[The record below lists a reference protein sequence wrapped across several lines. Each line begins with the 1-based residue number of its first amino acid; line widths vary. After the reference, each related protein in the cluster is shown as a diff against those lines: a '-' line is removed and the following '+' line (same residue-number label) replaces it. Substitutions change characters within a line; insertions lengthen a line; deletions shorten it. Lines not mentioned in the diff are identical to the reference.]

1 MKTKKRWLTVI
12 LILTAAAIAGILLM
26 KNYFEA
32 TSLKEYVPGLRACRE
47 VSVWEITENNYEEG
61 EEIQC
66 TSQKTEQLLEILEH
80 SRILITGTIP
90 DVEQINYII
99 YLYDEGGD
107 EVLSLGVYG
116 NEVWSEMGQLD
127 NEEEICQWME
137 NCRK

>member
-1 MKTKKRWLTVI
+1 MYLSGNR
-12 LILTAAAIAGILLM
+12 TASG
-26 KNYFEA
+26 N
-32 TSLKEYVPGLRACRE
+32 PGTQQD
-47 VSVWEITENNYEEG
+47 SHKG
-61 EEIQC
+61 DP
-66 TSQKTEQLLEILEH
+66 
-80 SRILITGTIP
+80 P
-90 DVEQINYII
+90 DEEQINYII

>member
-1 MKTKKRWLTVI
+1 MRSKKRWITAI
-12 LILTAAAIAGILLM
+12 LILAVAAVAGILLI
-26 KNYFEA
+26 KNYFA
-32 TSLKEYVPGLRACRE
+32 ASGLKEYVPGLSACRE
-47 VSVWEITENNYEEG
+47 VSVWEITDNNYEEG

-66 TSQKTEQLLEILEH
+66 TSQETGQLLEILEH
-80 SRILITGTIP
+80 SRILIKGETP
-90 DVEQINYII
+90 DEEQINYII